1 MKTNKLL
8 MILLSSTLLFSA
20 CQKKD
25 TSESKESGGN
35 ESTESTESA
44 ESTESG
50 THSESSGSSES
61 GGEENVLNKEKL
73 SNAIKNTLKCYEESS
88 MKISVPGEEDAQY
101 LIENANGVAKLKV
114 SDTHYE
120 EKKPGIGILVY
131 QLNEAREWILSRD
144 SLGQFYG
151 LEMMGLG
158 YLDDG
163 FEDEHAF
170 DGFTYENDTARATV
184 EYYGNLTIKV
194 DLESGYVTLFSIED
208 GGYYFYNLAFSDFGK
223 VSVTIPTANKFAI
236 DSLLEQEVRNL
247 AGSDVDFSIKIN
259 DDSAREYGLRLNN
272 SVLEIHKDG
281 HYDYLKSE
289 YVKSIN
295 DYIFH
300 ILTYDADFNIYVEDF
315 NVDTE
320 DSGNFNIVLDLY
332 EYYLKDFDDTRFE
345 VLLNDP
351 SEELILKTNIFG
363 ATGKI
368 HFDKNI
374 VLSQIEFEIS
384 NDNYVMD
391 IFSADYHD
399 SSYKLPSYSFSE
411 MGIYMLCQNTLAAF
425 PKKNATYLDL
435 YEEEYWF
442 RVDIDALDLSGNV
455 SCRYYDYD
463 KEYSL
468 DVELAKPGIESIDKN
483 VYSEYKNDD
492 YIFYAYS
499 NSDYSHKENID
510 ADTFNMYLSIVT
522 ANLYQDLLNFEAY
535 FRAAK
540 TVRPVDKGVTLS
552 GTYTGTDNVD
562 YDFEITYLAND
573 YDNAIGQI
581 DYVEYNTETNQKTAD
596 THLEISV
603 GLIED
608 YRLDVI

>member
-8 MILLSSTLLFSA
+8 MILLSSVLLLSA

-35 ESTESTESA
+35 ESTESTES
-44 ESTESG
+44 G

-61 GGEENVLNKEKL
+61 GEETNVLNKEKL

-88 MKISVPGEEDAQY
+88 MKISVPGEEDEQY
-101 LIENANGVAKLKV
+101 LIENANGVTKLKV
-114 SDTHYE
+114 SDSHYE
-120 EKKPGIGILVY
+120 EKKPEIGIMVY
-131 QLNEAREWILSRD
+131 LLNDAHEWILSRD
-144 SLGQFYG
+144 SLGAFYG
-151 LEMMGLG
+151 LEMKGLG
-158 YLDDG
+158 YLEYG

-184 EYYGNLTIKV
+184 EYYGDLTIKV

-208 GGYYFYNLAFSDFGK
+208 GGYYMYNLAFSDFGK
-223 VSVTIPTANKFAI
+223 VSVNVPAADKFEI
-236 DSLLEQEVRNL
+236 NSLLEQQVRNL
-247 AGSDVDFSIKIN
+247 ADDSDIDFTIKIS
-259 DDSAREYGLRLNN
+259 DDPAKEYGLRAGN

-281 HYDYLKSE
+281 HNDYLKSE
-289 YVKSIN
+289 YVKSLN

-300 ILTYDADFNIYVEDF
+300 RLTYVPDSDIYVEEF

-320 DSGNFNIVLDLY
+320 DSGNFSIILNLF
-332 EYYLKDFDDTRFE
+332 EYYLKDFDEDSFE

-368 HFDKNI
+368 HYDKNI
-374 VLSQIEFEIS
+374 VLSQIEFELS

-391 IFSADYHD
+391 IISFDYQD
-399 SSYKLPSYSFSE
+399 SGFKLPTYSFTE
-411 MGIYMLCQNTLAAF
+411 MGINTLCQNTLAAF

-442 RVDIDALDLSGNV
+442 GVDIEALDLSGNV
-455 SCRYYDYD
+455 SCRYYSYD
-463 KEYSL
+463 QEYSL
-468 DVELAKPGIESIDKN
+468 GIELEKPDVESIDKN
-483 VYSEYKNDD
+483 VYSEYKNGE

-499 NSDYSHKENID
+499 NGDYSHKEDID
-510 ADTFNMYLSIVT
+510 AEAFNTYLSVVI
-522 ANLYQDLLNFEAY
+522 ANLYQGLLDFEFY
-535 FRAAK
+535 YEAAK
-540 TVRPVDKGVTLS
+540 TIRPVDKGVVLS
-552 GTYTGTDNVD
+552 GTYTGADSVD
-562 YDFEITYLAND
+562 YDFEITYIAND
-573 YDNAIGQI
+573 NDTAIGQI
-581 DYVEYNTETNQKTAD
+581 DYVEYISDTDQKTAD
-596 THLEISV
+596 THLEIYV